1 MVTTRDK
8 PANRGSNTWI
18 CAENRAP
25 FALPGSAWLRRLA
38 LLASAEG
45 LNYHLA
51 GILNCSFKNH
61 RREKSMSVSDTEALK
76 QQLMTNDVH
85 FAELAQTHGE
95 YEKRLSELAAL
106 HYPSVEE
113 QMEEA
118 TLKKKKLFLKDQME
132 SILRRYKDREQ
143 VAH

>member
-1 MVTTRDK
+1 
-8 PANRGSNTWI
+8 
-18 CAENRAP
+18 
-25 FALPGSAWLRRLA
+25 
-38 LLASAEG
+38 
-45 LNYHLA
+45 
-51 GILNCSFKNH
+51 
-61 RREKSMSVSDTEALK
+61 MSVSDTEALK
-76 QQLMTNDVH
+76 QQLMTNDVQ

-118 TLKKKKLFLKDQME
+118 TLKKKKLFLKDKME
-132 SILRRYKDREQ
+132 TMLRNYKEKQQ